1 MPGEVFGL
9 WIFPQRAVWYN
20 LSVDKLLHNV
30 GDLSNPDRSAVEN
43 LMGHP
48 LRDDQQLYIVALD
61 AVAEPVAAERQSA
74 WDNLQAIIA
83 DAKDNVGQSPDSAD
97 EIERVIDEACN
108 EARYGR

>member
-1 MPGEVFGL
+1 MHGEVFEY
-9 WIFPQRAVWYN
+9 WISPPWTVWYN
-20 LSVDKLLHNV
+20 LGMDKLFHNV

-74 WDNLQAIIA
+74 WDDLQAIIA
-83 DAKDNVGQSPDSAD
+83 DAKDNVGQSPESAD
-97 EIERVIDEACN
+97 NIERVIDEACN
-108 EARYGR
+108 DVRYGR